1 MVTKPWPEEAPQ
13 DISFSGS
20 DDGASIGEEKM
31 PDLPAVYMAGL
42 KGPPILFL
50 HGVGGDHAAWRPQL
64 LHFAARYRC
73 FAWDMPGYGASP
85 AREMSFPALAG
96 ALVDL
101 VDGLGLPKIH
111 LVGQSLGG
119 MIAQEFAVAHPDR
132 LLSLS
137 LIATSPAFGG
147 SDKAWQQKFV
157 DDRVG
162 ALERGATM
170 PQLARDNIRRIV
182 GPAAGPAGVEIAV
195 GCTAN
200 LPVESYKQAIRMIV
214 GFDRRDALPNIKV
227 PTLALA
233 GAVDT
238 VAPAPMMAKMA
249 ARIPGARFIAV
260 PEPLGPFT
268 ITFLFITS
276 VQPPGPSI
284 NCIASY
290 SPGIL

>member
-1 MVTKPWPEEAPQ
+1 MVKKPWPEEAAR
-13 DISFSGS
+13 DIPFSGS
-20 DDGASIGEEKM
+20 AVAASRGEEEM
-31 PDLPAVYMAGL
+31 PGLPAVYMAGL
-42 KGPPILFL
+42 KGPPIVFL

-64 LHFAARYRC
+64 LHFASGYRC

-85 AREMSFPALAG
+85 AREMSFPALAA
-96 ALVDL
+96 ALASL
-101 VDGLGLPKIH
+101 LDGLGLPKIH

-119 MIAQEFAVAHPDR
+119 MIAQEFAAAEPDR

-170 PQLARDNIRRIV
+170 PQLARSNIQRIV
-182 GPAAGPAGVEIAV
+182 GPGADPLGVEIAV

-200 LPVESYKQAIRMIV
+200 IPVESYKQAIRMIV
-214 GFDRRDALPNIKV
+214 GFDRRDALSNIKV

-233 GAVDT
+233 GALDT
-238 VAPAPMMAKMA
+238 VAPAPMMEKMA
-249 ARIPGARFIAV
+249 ARIPGARFIAM
-260 PEPLGPFT
+260 PGAGHLINLEQPDAFNAALGG
-268 ITFLFITS
+268 FLAG
-276 VQPPGPSI
+276 VKG
-284 NCIASY
+284 A
-290 SPGIL
+290 

>member
-1 MVTKPWPEEAPQ
+1 MVTKQWPVEAAR
-13 DISFSGS
+13 DIPFSGS
-20 DDGASIGEEKM
+20 AVAASRGEEEM
-31 PDLPAVYMAGL
+31 PGLPAVYMAGL

-64 LHFAARYRC
+64 LHFASGYRC

-85 AREMSFPALAG
+85 VRAMSFPALAE
-96 ALVDL
+96 ALADL
-101 VDGLGLPKIH
+101 VDGLGLSKVH

-119 MIAQEFAVAHPDR
+119 MIAQEFAAAHPGR

-182 GPAAGPAGVEIAV
+182 GPSADPVGVEIAV

-214 GFDRRDALPNIKV
+214 GFDRRDALTNIKV

-238 VAPAPMMAKMA
+238 VAPAAMMEKMA
-249 ARIPGARFIAV
+249 AHIPGARFIAV
-260 PEPLGPFT
+260 PGAGHLINLEQPDAFNAALGG
-268 ITFLFITS
+268 FLAG
-276 VQPPGPSI
+276 VKG
-284 NCIASY
+284 A
-290 SPGIL
+290 